1 MKARTRSTY
10 LPTGIGNAA
19 ERGLVPAAPG
29 MGVARR
35 TRHKYV
41 RATPL
46 RAVSPLRCPVPL
58 PPLPV
63 SLPPPPPSPQ
73 TLRNPR
79 ERSVGDVRKPTS
91 PPACNVSDRS
101 QLNRTPPTSETN
113 PTSSSSLP
121 SSSLRLCYEKKEN
134 DFLDTLIRA
143 LLGTPT
149 TIGSK
154 KFLLKDGETAAILL
168 PPRSIGPA
176 TFERDRSADGDAAVS
191 CHPLE
196 WRAEERNRTR
206 QGAHCDEA

>member
-1 MKARTRSTY
+1 MGNSALSSELISIGRQAGRQAGRQRGRGNPVKARTRSTY

-79 ERSVGDVRKPTS
+79 ERSVGDVREPTS

-121 SSSLRLCYEKKEN
+121 SSSLRLCYEKKKK
-134 DFLDTLIRA
+134 TISS
-143 LLGTPT
+143 TP
-149 TIGSK
+149 
-154 KFLLKDGETAAILL
+154 
-168 PPRSIGPA
+168 
-176 TFERDRSADGDAAVS
+176 
-191 CHPLE
+191 
-196 WRAEERNRTR
+196 
-206 QGAHCDEA
+206 

>member
-29 MGVARR
+29 MGIARR

-79 ERSVGDVRKPTS
+79 ERSVGDVREPTS

-121 SSSLRLCYEKKEN
+121 SSSLRLCYEKKKR
-134 DFLDTLIRA
+134 FPRHLDPCSPRD
-143 LLGTPT
+143 PNNV
-149 TIGSK
+149 GSK